1 MNLTPIQPS
10 FIYQGIDPEL
20 NPFSIKIAHSDPSIH
35 LHLSGKSSLISTILA
50 LKASKS
56 GSSFV
61 VDGNGRVYRG
71 TPFPLESPV
80 TICIV
85 ARTYEDVT
93 SHQHSALDELLK
105 FINDASIH

>member
-10 FIYQGIDPEL
+10 FIHSTINTAL
-20 NPFSIKIAHSDPSIH
+20 NPFSIKIDHPDPLIQI
-35 LHLSGKSSLISTILA
+35 HLSGKSSLISTILA
-50 LKASKS
+50 LKSSKS

-85 ARTYEDVT
+85 ACAHENVT
-93 SHQHSALDELLK
+93 PHQHSALDELLK